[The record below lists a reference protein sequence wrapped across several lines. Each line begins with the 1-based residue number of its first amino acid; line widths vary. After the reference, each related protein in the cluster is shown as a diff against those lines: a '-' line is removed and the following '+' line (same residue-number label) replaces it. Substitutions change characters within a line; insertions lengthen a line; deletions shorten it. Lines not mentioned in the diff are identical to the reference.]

1 MKYTL
6 LLLTLLLRAP
16 HMVRGQSAVLPI
28 VPVGQLTPSWCWV
41 SCGEMIFKYYG
52 VCCIN
57 PVGVYQCGIIGLIG
71 PVCNNNCTLCPV
83 PAQSMNNIQN
93 MLARYPQVAASI
105 CYSPNKSV
113 NSYDVLGPLTISQV
127 ITEVDS
133 QRPILS
139 GINTDGVVTGIEPKH
154 ATLVV
159 GYSIENGI
167 PFLIINDPFP
177 YNYALGPNPYLI
189 KGGIELQPF
198 QYKISYRDYVWGMAW
213 NRSLIYI
220 SF

>member
-1 MKYTL
+1 
-6 LLLTLLLRAP
+6 
-16 HMVRGQSAVLPI
+16 MVHGQSAVLPI

-71 PVCNNNCTLCPV
+71 PVCSNNCTSCPV
-83 PAQSMNNIQN
+83 PAQSMNVIQN
-93 MLARYPQVAASI
+93 MLTRYPQVAASI
-105 CYSPNKSV
+105 CESPNKGV
-113 NSYDVLGPLTISQV
+113 NSYAILGPLTIPQI
-127 ITEVDS
+127 ITEIDS

-139 GINTDGVVTGIEPKH
+139 GINPDGIIVSNEPKH

-159 GYSIENGI
+159 GYSIENDI

-177 YNYALGPNPYLI
+177 YNSVPGPNPYLT
-189 KGGIELQPF
+189 KGGLEIQPF
-198 QYKISYRDYVWGMAW
+198 QYKISYQAYALGLAW
-213 NRSLIYI
+213 NRSLMYI
-220 SF
+220 AF